1 MFELFST
8 LKLIKK
14 IPLIPSK
21 LFSYFTTNTTSFHSS
36 HLEADTDPPYY
47 PTNYQN
53 FNTAIL
59 KANLNKTLTYPYYQR
74 PILK

>member
-8 LKLIKK
+8 LKWNKKMPSIKSK
-14 IPLIPSK
+14 ILA
-21 LFSYFTTNTTSFHSS
+21 YFTRPTLHQSRQLNVDIASPNDF
-36 HLEADTDPPYY
+36 

-59 KANLNKTLTYPYYQR
+59 KANLNKTLTFHYYHR